1 MLIEKLIVRKT
12 VPQKEIIRDI
22 TFNLKGLSLILD
34 NTSERS
40 QDSGNNVGKTT
51 ALKIIDLCLG
61 AKSVSSLYYDPDTR
75 SENSAIKELLNENK
89 VEAELVLRKGNKRTR
104 IIRQLFNR
112 GKRIIDGKEYTQEE
126 FWEELKIILFNL
138 KEPYPTFRQLIPKF
152 VRVNDSTDESIIKF
166 LTATSNDTYDT
177 IYLFL
182 LKILRNDLLSE
193 KDMLSV
199 RLKECENKHKM
210 LEKDVNI
217 TSLDSLKQKNELVEK
232 ELAELLLKRKELN
245 YMDTYKDELEKRRL
259 LTVQI
264 NVLEEKS
271 QLIDFEITSI
281 KKSISKLEREKSNVD
296 LKQLKYLYNEAKE
309 YIGEISKT
317 YDNLVSF
324 HNAMIQN
331 RINFIIMQLESK
343 ESELIEILTN
353 RDTLLEEKKKLTI
366 DMLDEGLLEE
376 LNLLNAKIE
385 KLNVEK
391 GEINQSIRILEGVDN
406 EIKDISGKVKE
417 INDQLDPDS
426 INKKVSV
433 FNKYFSAFCEKLYGE
448 KYWFV
453 YNSNWKEQ
461 KKFPVS
467 LDSFKGRVGTGMK
480 KGVIVAFDLA
490 YMKYAEEMGISA
502 PQFVIHDKLENTH
515 INQLK
520 TIFELCNEIDGQY
533 IIPILRERVGKVNVE
548 FIEKVKVLELSSDD
562 RFFRLN

>member
-12 VPQKEIIRDI
+12 APQKEMIREI
-22 TFNLKGLSLILD
+22 PFNLKGLSLILD
-34 NTSERS
+34 NTSDRS

-51 ALKIIDLCLG
+51 AIKIIDLCLG

-75 SENSAIKELLNENK
+75 SENLAIKELLNESK
-89 VEAELVLRKGNKRTR
+89 VEAELVLRKQNKRIR

-112 GKRIIDGKEYTQEE
+112 GKRIIDGKEYTQDE
-126 FWEELKIILFNL
+126 FWEELKIIMFNL
-138 KEPYPTFRQLIPKF
+138 KEPYPTLRQLIPKF

-210 LEKDVNI
+210 LEKDVHI

-232 ELAELLLKRKELN
+232 ELAELLLKRKQLN

-259 LTVQI
+259 LTAQI

-271 QLIDFEITSI
+271 QLIEFEVTSI
-281 KKSISKLEREKSNVD
+281 KKNISKLEGEKNNVD
-296 LKQLKYLYNEAKE
+296 LKQLRYLYNEAKE
-309 YIGEISKT
+309 YMGELAKT
-317 YDNLVSF
+317 YDKVVSF

-331 RINFIIMQLESK
+331 RINFIIMQLELK
-343 ESELIEILTN
+343 ESELVEVLTK
-353 RDTLLEEKKKLTI
+353 RDALLEEKKKLTI

-376 LNLLNAKIE
+376 LNLLNTKIE

-391 GEINQSIRILEGVDN
+391 GEINQSIKILEGVDS
-406 EIKDISGKVKE
+406 EIKDISVKMKE

-426 INKKVSV
+426 INKKVSI
-433 FNKYFSAFCEKLYGE
+433 FNKYFSAYCEKLYGE

-490 YMKYAEEMGISA
+490 YMKYAEEMDISA

-520 TIFELCNEIDGQY
+520 TIFDLCNEIDGQY
-533 IIPILRERVGKVNVE
+533 IIPILRERVGKVDVE